1 MIHYRRLAALLLGAW
16 LGASILTDVA
26 VTRNFQAVDRFL
38 ETPGSVSTS
47 SQLDELGRN
56 RVRVILRRNAGEENN
71 WIFENWER
79 AEILLG
85 TGLLLLLIFGGRP
98 KKLMMGLCAGMLVI
112 VLAEHFLLAP
122 GIVDLGRRVDDLPA
136 TDPASKR
143 FWMLHGVYSGMD
155 ILKML
160 LGFGLGARIAIRRK
174 ADPELFAREYAATPE
189 RGGPR
194 GNGHV

>member
-47 SQLDELGRN
+47 SQLNELGRN

-174 ADPELFAREYAATPE
+174 ADP
-189 RGGPR
+189 
-194 GNGHV
+194 HV

>member
-1 MIHYRRLAALLLGAW
+1 MIEYRRLTALLLGAW

-26 VTRNFQAVDRFL
+26 VTQNFQAVDRFL
-38 ETPGSVSTS
+38 KTPGSVATS
-47 SQLDELGRN
+47 IQINELGRN

-79 AEILLG
+79 VEILLG
-85 TGLLLLLIFGGRP
+85 TGLLLLLIFGDRP
-98 KKLMMGLCAGMLVI
+98 EKLMLGLCAGMLVI
-112 VLAEHFLLAP
+112 VLAEHFLLTP

-136 TDPASKR
+136 TDPVSKR

-160 LGFGLGARIAIRRK
+160 LGFGLAARIAIRRK
-174 ADPELFAREYAATPE
+174 ADP
-189 RGGPR
+189 
-194 GNGHV
+194 HV